1 MEKQIEIILTKLA
14 AADKAGKLPQ
24 VINLSVYES
33 DEDLKYFRPNEIWR
47 NGAFEHKGY
56 MIDIAAAIKRSYPQI
71 SVKLVPLNRKEYDE
85 WRNKENLPE
94 NEATR
99 AQFISLKTEN

>member
-1 MEKQIEIILTKLA
+1 
-14 AADKAGKLPQ
+14 
-24 VINLSVYES
+24 
-33 DEDLKYFRPNEIWR
+33 
-47 NGAFEHKGY
+47 

>member
-1 MEKQIEIILTKLA
+1 MKKQIEIILAKLA
-14 AADKAGKLPQ
+14 AADKAGALPQ

-71 SVKLVPLNRKEYDE
+71 RVKLTPLNRKAYDE
-85 WRNKENLPE
+85 WRSKENLPE

-99 AQFISLKTEN
+99 AQFISLQGDE